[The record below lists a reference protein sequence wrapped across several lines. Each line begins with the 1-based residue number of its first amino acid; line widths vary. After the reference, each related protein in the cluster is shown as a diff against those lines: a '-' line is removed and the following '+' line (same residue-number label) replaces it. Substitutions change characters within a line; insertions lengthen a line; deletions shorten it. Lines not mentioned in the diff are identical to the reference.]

1 VARDLFGLVQTH
13 LLLGL
18 DTGLTVADLESLV
31 PLMDAERVGKPVA
44 VVEGVKVGRPHEL
57 LVRFDGQRLTRVEL
71 DHGDVLALADTPTGF
86 FAKIEPCA
94 ALGPGERLAP
104 LNVALLDFLTR
115 EYAAGVPPVEAAPD
129 LR

>member
-1 VARDLFGLVQTH
+1 MARELFGLVQTH

-44 VVEGVKVGRPHEL
+44 MVEGVKVGRPHEL
-57 LVRFDGQRLTRVEL
+57 LVRFDGERLTRV
-71 DHGDVLALADTPTGF
+71 DFAPGDVLALADTPTGF
-86 FAKIEPCA
+86 FAKIDPCA

-104 LNVALLDFLTR
+104 LNVALLGFLSR
-115 EYAAGVPPVEAAPD
+115 EYDAGVPPVEAAPD